1 MNKILSQ
8 AIRKAVSDYTPNVNQ
23 DPKDKR
29 LDLFSLNSET
39 ELFQNSKGITIK
51 IDRSKDDNLTD
62 FGKATLKDRYLGANE
77 SFQDLFARVASHYA
91 DDNLHAQRL
100 YNYISN
106 LWFMPATPVLSN
118 GGTTR
123 GLPISCFLNE
133 ASDSLNGI
141 LDLWSENVWLAA
153 RGGGIG
159 SYWGNLRSIGEKIG
173 RVGKTSGIIPFIK
186 VMDSLTMA
194 ISQGSLR
201 RGSAACYIPIDHPEI
216 EEFIEMRRP
225 TGGDPNRKSL
235 NLHHGV
241 LVSDAFMRAVE
252 LDEQWGLK
260 SPKDGAV
267 QATVSA
273 RNLWIRLLTARIET
287 GEPYIVFID
296 TVNRQIPQHHKLAG
310 LNVKTSNLC
319 SEITLPTGIDKDGR
333 DRTAVCCL
341 SSLNVEK
348 YDEWKDDENFI
359 QDVMRFLDNVMTDFI
374 ENAPEQFS
382 DATYSAMRERSVGLG
397 VMGLHSY
404 YQKKM
409 IPIESVMSKAW
420 NKKIFE
426 HIHKNVDKASK
437 DLAEERGPCPD
448 AADYGIMER
457 FSNKT
462 AIAPTASISII
473 CGGTSPGVEPIAA
486 NSFTHKTLSGSFNVR
501 NKYLRKLLEKH
512 GKDTDEVW
520 SSITTNQGSVSHLDF
535 LTQDEKDVFKTAF
548 ELDQRWLVDLSA
560 DRTPHISQA
569 QSINLFLPAD
579 VHKRDL
585 HQIHFQAWKK
595 GLKSLYYCRSKS
607 IQRAE
612 NVNDANSTDIA
623 ANVYKSKEENNNQQD
638 YEECLSCQ

>member
-409 IPIESVMSKAW
+409 IPIESVMSKTW

-623 ANVYKSKEENNNQQD
+623 ANVYKSKEESNNQQD